1 MPMKCVIGIDTG
13 TTHFKTALIGADGQM
28 LSLDKV
34 ETPLCTCGQESWYD
48 PLQVYEIVKGQIQRM
63 ARKVSSRK
71 DLEICG
77 ICLTGMAEAGLI
89 LQRNTGEELT
99 EILPWFDKRPAEFA
113 KRLKEE
119 HNRSQYHK
127 TGLYNS
133 YKYGIYKYMW
143 LIENKKLEKSTS
155 IWLSLSDYIAFK
167 LTGEYS
173 TTAGVAVR
181 TYAYDM
187 MHENWDREQL
197 DRYGLAIENFPSVR
211 KEGESIGLCT
221 DKELC
226 EILGRHVAVAISGH
240 DHVCALYAITGEDST
255 RIVDSCGTAET
266 YMGITDKA
274 PLTEEDYDQGIVLG
288 PYPVGAKQFWMGN
301 IPSSGQSVEWF
312 RKGSGNQIK
321 ERVLTYEEMEAM
333 LENRAGEPTGLF
345 YFPFLSGVGTPVYRG
360 DMKEQLHWKMED
372 VSAEISLKAIIE
384 GIQYQGTWIMKCAGR
399 RMIKDKMQLWCVG
412 GAAKSREWMK
422 IKADIL
428 GMPVYVP
435 CMEEAAL
442 MGAAAIFFM
451 EKEEAYFP
459 GGVQKK
465 KEENIQIY
473 LPTKEGQV
481 RYRVLAEEYRRRAK
495 QICEIEE

>member
-1 MPMKCVIGIDTG
+1 MQMMCVIGIDTG
-13 TTHFKTALIGADGQM
+13 TTHFKTALISADGEII
-28 LSLDKV
+28 SIEKAAA
-34 ETPLCTCGQESWYD
+34 PLHTCGQESWYK

-63 ARKVSSRK
+63 VRKVSGRK

-89 LQRNTGEELT
+89 LGRKTREELT
-99 EILPWFDKRPAEFA
+99 EILPWFDKRPAELA
-113 KRLKEE
+113 KQLMEE
-119 HNRSQYHK
+119 RIRRQYQK

-173 TTAGVAVR
+173 TTAGFAAR

-187 MHENWDREQL
+187 THESWDREQL
-197 DRYGLAIENFPSVR
+197 ERYGLAVENFPSVR
-211 KEGESIGLCT
+211 KEGGPIGLCT

-226 EILGRHVAVAISGH
+226 EILGSHVAVAISGH
-240 DHVCALYAITGEDST
+240 DHVCALYAITGEEST

-274 PLTEEDYDQGIVLG
+274 PLTEEDFNQGIVLG
-288 PYPVGAKQFWMGN
+288 PYPGEAKQFWMGN

-312 RKGSGNQIK
+312 RKGCGNQIK
-321 ERVLTYEEMEAM
+321 ERVLTYEELEAM

-360 DMKEQLHWKMED
+360 DIKEQLNWKMED
-372 VSAEISLKAIIE
+372 VSSEISLKAIIE
-384 GIQYQGTWIMKCAGR
+384 GIQYQGTWIMECAGR
-399 RMIKDKMQLWCVG
+399 RVIKNHRQLWCVG
-412 GAAKSREWMK
+412 GAAKSGEWMK

-435 CMEEAAL
+435 CMEEATL
-442 MGAAAIFFM
+442 VGAAAIFFM
-451 EKEEAYFP
+451 KM
-459 GGVQKK
+459 
-465 KEENIQIY
+465 EENDFSDGAWKKRKEDIRIY
-473 LPTKEGQV
+473 LPEKETQAK
-481 RYRVLAEEYRRRAK
+481 YRVLAEEYRRRAK
-495 QICEIEE
+495 QICEIKG